1 MKQALGHASALIRNC
16 DDAGKSVDGA
26 LSVVEETLAKFR
38 RAIFGLSETVID
50 IILIGMNAG
59 LKAGHLGNKGSAFVV
74 IANELK
80 TTANHIAAGARL
92 LKPALDDIERAANDL
107 KNLRVDGD
115 PSQLAKLEP
124 AILHAVGEIEIGND
138 RLAQWMQRLVVEG
151 AQFEGLMTAGQ
162 GLLAKLGETWATL
175 PGVVARLRRDGETT
189 GSLSVHQADV
199 VGAMLDDLY
208 AQYTM
213 AGERNVHHAFLQ
225 RHGLASKQAIAEPQA
240 SQSESDDVVLF

>member
-1 MKQALGHASALIRNC
+1 
-16 DDAGKSVDGA
+16 
-26 LSVVEETLAKFR
+26 LSVVEETLGKFR

-80 TTANHIAAGARL
+80 ATANHIAAGAKL

-138 RLAQWMQRLVVEG
+138 RLAQWMKRLVVEG

-175 PGVVARLRRDGETT
+175 PGVVARLRCDNETT
-189 GSLSVHQADV
+189 GGLSPDEA
-199 VGAMLDDLY
+199 GAIGAVLDDLY

-213 AGERNVHHAFLQ
+213 AGERTIHHAFLQ
-225 RHGLASKQAIAEPQA
+225 RHGLAGKQAIAEPQA
-240 SQSESDDVVLF
+240 NQSDLDDVLLF